1 MMGKTNVTI
10 RIDEEVVR
18 EAKELGLNISKTCEN
33 CLKQAISHMKQLY
46 GEMNSNS
53 SSKNHGWCGGWD
65 LNPRRPTPE
74 DLKSSP
80 LS

>member
-1 MMGKTNVTI
+1 MGTKGKITLYV
-10 RIDEEVVR
+10 DLEVVK
-18 EAKELGLNISKTCEN
+18 EAKELGLNISKVCEN
-33 CLKQAISHMKQLY
+33 ALKMAIEQLKPLY
-46 GEMNSNS
+46 GKNK
-53 SSKNHGWCGGWD
+53 SKNLFDEVWCGGWD